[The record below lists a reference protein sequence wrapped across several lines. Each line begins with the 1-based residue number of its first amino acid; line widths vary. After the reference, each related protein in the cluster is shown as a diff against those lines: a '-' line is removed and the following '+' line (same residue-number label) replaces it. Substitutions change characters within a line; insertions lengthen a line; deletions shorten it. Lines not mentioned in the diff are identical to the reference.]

1 VTYIARELTDA
12 NLPQSGAFL
21 GGGLAVAAL
30 LMLALSPVGW
40 LAGWWHYS
48 FAFRLMA
55 ASGVVASAAAIVSL
69 LILAI
74 GWTELNALGVVIAG
88 VALAMGVVLAYVPW
102 QYKRTLH
109 SVPRIHDI
117 TTDTENPPPFAAV
130 LPMRSAEQAATA
142 VYEGSEL
149 ARLQKIAYP
158 DVVPLQV
165 RLPTAKA
172 FELALESAKTM
183 PGWMIVAS
191 EPAEGRIEASQK
203 SRWFRFT
210 DDIVIRVSAE
220 GSGSRIDM
228 RSTSR
233 QGRSDFGVNAARIRS
248 YMAAVKQRLGG

>member
-1 VTYIARELTDA
+1 VTFIARELTHA
-12 NLPQSGAFL
+12 NWPQSGALL

-55 ASGVVASAAAIVSL
+55 ASAVVASAAAIVSL
-69 LILAI
+69 LILVV
-74 GWTELNALGVVIAG
+74 GWTELNIHGVVIAG

-102 QYKRTLH
+102 QYNRTLH
-109 SVPRIHDI
+109 RVPRIHDI
-117 TTDTENPPPFAAV
+117 STDTENPPPFAAV
-130 LPMRSAEQAATA
+130 LPMRTAEHAATA
-142 VYEGSEL
+142 VYQGPEL
-149 ARLQKIAYP
+149 SRLQKIAYP

-165 RLPTAKA
+165 RLPPAEA
-172 FELALESAKTM
+172 FELALESAKAM
-183 PGWMIVAS
+183 PGWTLVAS
-191 EPAEGRIEASQK
+191 EPAEGRIEASQM
-203 SRWFRFT
+203 SHWFRFT
-210 DDIVIRVSAE
+210 DDIVIRVGAE

-248 YMAAVKQRLGG
+248 YMGAVKQRIAG